1 MMIKEQNKETTNNI
15 KVIELFAGV
24 GGFHLGLSR
33 AKKDFEVVW
42 ANQFEPARKF
52 QFAYEIYKHRFPNT
66 LVSNEDIHKV
76 DKQNIPEADLLVGG
90 FPCQDYSVAR
100 AANSAKGLEGKK
112 GVLWWD
118 IRDTLIKKKPNFVFL
133 ENVDRLLT
141 SPGVRSSQPG
151 RDFAMI
157 LKTFSDLGYGVFW
170 KMINAADYGYP
181 QKRKRTYIFAFSEN
195 TLYKKNIGRVI
206 NSGNE
211 KDIQKLLKN
220 DGPLSKSLKNKIVD
234 SLKKIDISND
244 ILQISKSFSV
254 KGGFKKIGV
263 MCNNEVWMSNYE
275 PLRKIPKNLGSI
287 LEPQDNSELYL
298 NSGQILKI
306 KKLKDGYRTIKIHKV
321 SGHEYPYG
329 MGAVPFPDNINVP
342 ARTIITSEKSVSR
355 TSHIIPDPQNGRL
368 RFLSPEE
375 AEKINTFPK
384 GWTNITGVSASAR
397 YFTMGN
403 ALVVDLV
410 KEMGKNIGEIIQGD
424 KTISKLQENKD
435 IVEIWN

>member
-1 MMIKEQNKETTNNI
+1 MLKKEDEVI

-33 AKKDFEVVW
+33 SNKNYKVVW
-42 ANQFEPARKF
+42 ANQFEPSRKF
-52 QFAYEIYKHRFPNT
+52 QFAYKIYENNFPNT
-66 LVSNEDIHKV
+66 MVSNLDIHQV
-76 DKQNIPEADLLVGG
+76 DKENIPDADLLVGG

-100 AANSAKGLEGKK
+100 ASNTAKGLEGKK

-118 IRDTLIKKKPNFVFL
+118 IRDTLIAKKPRYVLL

-157 LKTFSDLGYGVFW
+157 LKTLSELGYSVFW

-181 QKRKRTYIFAFSEN
+181 QKRKRTYIFAFCGESKFKQKVDDIIDSEDVN
-195 TLYKKNIGRVI
+195 K
-206 NSGNE
+206 
-211 KDIQKLLKN
+211 IQKLLKN
-220 DGPLSKSLKNKIVD
+220 EGPFSKTLRNKEVD
-234 SLKKIDISND
+234 IPIQQDITSNIKDISDN
-244 ILQISKSFSV
+244 FSV

-263 MCNNEVWMSNYE
+263 MSKGKVWMTNYT
-275 PLRKIPKNLGSI
+275 PSVRTPRFLKDI
-287 LEPQDNSELYL
+287 LSHQDKEELYL
-298 NSGQILKI
+298 SVEQTTKIEMLK
-306 KKLKDGYRTIKIHKV
+306 KGYRTTKIHKE

-329 MGAVPFPDNINVP
+329 MGSIPFPDNVNAP
-342 ARTIITSEKSVSR
+342 ARTIITSERSLSR
-355 TSHIIPDPQNGRL
+355 TSHVVRDPENGRL

-375 AEKINTFPK
+375 TEKINTFPPK
-384 GWTNITGVSASAR
+384 WTELEGVSNSAR

-410 KEMGKNIGEIIQGD
+410 KEMADIIGDIAEVNITDTKYGETAIQ
-424 KTISKLQENKD
+424 NKEV
-435 IVEIWN
+435 IEIRN